1 MTDQKENKPHHQIP
15 DWLKKIQENSW
26 ELELLISGGAIFS
39 LFQLSDS
46 WVHWI
51 ESLVEFSS
59 FMGYTEILLIGTLG
73 IELLKI
79 GFIIH
84 IILRAIW
91 LSMVCVN
98 YVYPEG
104 INKEKINWKKPFK
117 ADVQE
122 KEDLQSPIISVDRYC
137 GIVIYISISSAI
149 LLAGLIFCIFLFLSI
164 PSILEWRFAYG
175 LYFRVVV
182 ISLILYVFDLITS
195 GILRRIPFITY
206 LTYPIFTLLDL
217 FTLRKIIQR
226 AGFLFISNIP
236 KFKFYLSAIVMLTIG
251 LTLGYLNTYRT
262 LHQPNVL
269 DGRDYLYQLS
279 NGMSIEP
286 SFYRDEPVNKYR
298 GNPSIQSKILHDNY
312 LNIFIPYNIYL
323 DYFLDGLDE
332 TKENRLLTDIAS
344 ISIDSITMNDIQWHK
359 SYKESK
365 NGISRNIGI
374 ECFVSIGHLKDG
386 PHTLKIYTDPDVV
399 QQIEKNIYI
408 NQWDKERLNGI
419 DILFIK
425 DTELTVDSKNIK

>member
-39 LFQLSDS
+39 LFQLSGS
-46 WVHWI
+46 WVHWM
-51 ESLVEFSS
+51 ESPNEFSA
-59 FMGYTEILLIGTLG
+59 FMGRNIILWIGTLG
-73 IELLKI
+73 LELLKI
-79 GFIIH
+79 GFITH

-91 LSMVCVN
+91 LSMVCIN

-104 INKEKINWKKPFK
+104 IKQEKINWKKPYK
-117 ADVQE
+117 SHAQE
-122 KEDLQSPIISVDRYC
+122 KEDLQSPIIKVDRYC

-149 LLAGLIFCIFLFLSI
+149 LLAGLMFCIFLFLAI
-164 PSILEWRFAYG
+164 PSILEWENIYG
-175 LYFRVVV
+175 LYMQV
-182 ISLILYVFDLITS
+182 ILLSLLLYIFDLITF
-195 GILRRIPFITY
+195 GLLRRIPFITY

-217 FTLRKIIQR
+217 LTLRKIIQK
-226 AGFLFISNIP
+226 AGFLFITNIP
-236 KFKFYLSAIVMLTIG
+236 KYKFYLAGISMLTIG

-262 LHQPNVL
+262 LHQPNIL

-279 NGMSIEP
+279 DGMIITP
-286 SFYRDEPVNKYR
+286 SYYRDQPVDMYR

-323 DYFLDGLDE
+323 DDFLDGLDE
-332 TKENRLLTDIAS
+332 TKENRLLSDIAS
-344 ISIDSITMNDIQWHK
+344 ISIDSIPLKNIQWHK
-359 SYKESK
+359 SYNESQ

-386 PHTLKIYTDPDVV
+386 PHTLKVYTNPIAVE
-399 QQIEKNIYI
+399 QIEKNMELTP
-408 NQWDKERLNGI
+408 WSKRRLKRGL

-425 DTELTVDSKNIK
+425 DTELSIESK